1 MPNVTVLFFARYAE
15 LAGCESTA
23 VAVPSPATVADVVRR
38 VRETVPGA
46 RALPDRPLAAINL
59 RQVKLNAPVADGD
72 QVALLPPV
80 AGG

>member
-1 MPNVTVLFFARYAE
+1 MANVTVLFFARYAE
-15 LAGCESTA
+15 LAGCESAA
-23 VAVPSPATVADVVRR
+23 VAVPSPATVLDVVRR